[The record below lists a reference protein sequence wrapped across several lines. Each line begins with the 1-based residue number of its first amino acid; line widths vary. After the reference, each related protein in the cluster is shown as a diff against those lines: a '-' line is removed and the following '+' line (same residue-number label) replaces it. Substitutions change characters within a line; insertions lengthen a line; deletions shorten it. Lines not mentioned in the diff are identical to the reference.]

1 MDRSINSDDTMV
13 ASNIFDSIIYQI
25 QQSSLNFHLQV
36 SPFSA
41 VISLKKSLATDKHG
55 IPLVN
60 CSFKSEA
67 YHRCHSSDV
76 KSMALTLEAE
86 LHSAKQKIANVT
98 DELIV
103 ALETISILEKKLSD
117 LHEMVKTLEIS
128 NKCAKAVADK
138 LNSNLVEQRSK
149 FEKEMAY
156 IILDYRHE
164 VKMWKKELG
173 QMNKNHI
180 KLQKKF
186 ENLHTK
192 EPFVVKAPSHASLAQ
207 AKKLERTSDVSQ
219 SLTYCSIC
227 ACHIERY
234 VPEYFCGE
242 AFNPACDKCKSD
254 AKLDIE
260 HEF

>member
-13 ASNIFDSIIYQI
+13 ASNVFDSIIYQI

-41 VISLKKSLATDKHG
+41 VISLKKSLATDKLG

-76 KSMALTLEAE
+76 KSSALTLEAE

-117 LHEMVKTLEIS
+117 RDEMVKTLEIS

-149 FEKEMAY
+149 FEKEIAY
-156 IILDYRHE
+156 IILNYRHE

-180 KLQKKF
+180 KL
-186 ENLHTK
+186 
-192 EPFVVKAPSHASLAQ
+192 
-207 AKKLERTSDVSQ
+207 
-219 SLTYCSIC
+219 
-227 ACHIERY
+227 
-234 VPEYFCGE
+234 
-242 AFNPACDKCKSD
+242 
-254 AKLDIE
+254 
-260 HEF
+260 